1 MEEKFRTTL
10 LRDAGEWYV
19 LELCEPLE
27 TLIDPSAEIYGYEG
41 SRDLITII
49 TDGEKDPLVM
59 GFKLASDE
67 PLVPAERDEHA
78 MGEIDVAP
86 EDEIVGVDIDGT
98 LMRKERRS
106 HSKVVWL
113 LCRAPPT
120 R

>member
-1 MEEKFRTTL
+1 
-10 LRDAGEWYV
+10 V

-67 PLVPAERDEHA
+67 PLVPAERNEHA

-86 EDEIVGVDIDGT
+86 EDEIVGLDIAGNMDAQGAEIT
-98 LMRKERRS
+98 QQGR
-106 HSKVVWL
+106 
-113 LCRAPPT
+113 
-120 R
+120 